1 MTAKELTEKLQA
13 GNQDSEIYIFHS
25 KDINNDH
32 FDYLFG
38 SIFDEDDPEVAGK
51 LPLKKGNKRVI
62 IYFET
67 TEECGY

>member
-1 MTAKELTEKLQA
+1 MTAKELIEKLQA
-13 GNQDSEIYIFHS
+13 GNQDPEIYIFHR
-25 KDINNDH
+25 KAIFEDH

-51 LPLKKGNKRVI
+51 LPLKKGNKHVI

-67 TEECGY
+67 SEEDEY